1 MVSLLGIGIS
11 MLSFLYGLAVVLA
24 ALMRGA
30 AVQGWP
36 TLMATVL
43 FLGGLQLL
51 VSGMIG
57 EYIWRGLDE
66 SRGRPLYILAD
77 QVGFQ
82 NELPTPVGHFLSA
95 VDERPTPV
103 AAG

>member
-1 MVSLLGIGIS
+1 MVSMLGIAIS
-11 MLSFLYGLAVVLA
+11 MLSFLYGLAVVVA
-24 ALMRGA
+24 ALLNGA

-51 VSGMIG
+51 VTGMIG

-66 SRGRPLYILAD
+66 SRARPLYIVAEMANGNAEPGGPG
-77 QVGFQ
+77 GFV
-82 NELPTPVGHFLSA
+82 PS
-95 VDERPTPV
+95 DERASLA